1 MRRIKL
7 LSMCVMLVLLALLL
21 NAGPGGVVGQEPPT
35 EQVPARVPPDQV
47 PDEINIAG
55 ISESVQVSPS
65 EGETVAETLVPSR
78 VPDDQVP
85 DVVNKVEFRE
95 VITVPVAD
103 VGSAQ
108 PFGSLDSGTV
118 TLTYGFYWYQFSPTH
133 VAVAGYARTESDFC
147 AQRLFAHVKLYRDV
161 EHNGTWEFMDED
173 DANATGLCVT
183 DSGEAKTSFW
193 TAPNNTDW
201 KVNTE
206 HLARWD
212 GNTQTWERQKVDS
225 FP

>member
-1 MRRIKL
+1 MRRIKF
-7 LSMCVMLVLLALLL
+7 LSIFMLLALLVS
-21 NAGPGGVVGQEPPT
+21 AGPGGVMSQGPPT
-35 EQVPARVPPDQV
+35 AQVPARVPSDQV
-47 PDEINIAG
+47 PEEVNVAG
-55 ISESVQVSPS
+55 VSERVSVSPAES
-65 EGETVAETLVPSR
+65 EVIAEQPVPRR

-85 DVVNKVEFRE
+85 AEVNKVEFTE
-95 VITVPVAD
+95 VIAVPVAG
-103 VGSAQ
+103 VGSAR
-108 PFGSLDSGTV
+108 PSGSLDSGTV

-147 AQRLFAHVKLYRDV
+147 AQRLYAYVRLYRDV
-161 EHNGTWEFMDED
+161 EHDGIWEFMDED
-173 DANATGLCVT
+173 DANATGACVT

-206 HLARWD
+206 HLASWD
-212 GNTQTWERQKVDS
+212 SNTQIWNRQKVDS